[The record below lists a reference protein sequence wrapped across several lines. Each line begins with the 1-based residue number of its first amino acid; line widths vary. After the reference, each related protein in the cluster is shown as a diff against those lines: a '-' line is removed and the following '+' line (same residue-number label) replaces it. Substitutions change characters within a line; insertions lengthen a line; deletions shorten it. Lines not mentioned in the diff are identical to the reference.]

1 MIGLAFNRTWQQL
14 LHPKFRSVFFTAVLT
29 AFATLSALIY
39 LLKIYW
45 PTDLSYGYSWLEWL
59 DEAGFWATVAVGS
72 YVLFPAVVTMVMGF
86 LTDKIALAVE
96 EEYYPH
102 RMGMR
107 KVPAIE
113 VVLGSVKLMLLMIL
127 VNLIALIPYILLLV
141 TAGTGTFLL
150 FVAVNGFLLG
160 REYFEMVAIRHMDAR
175 DVTRMR
181 KRNSGKI
188 FTVGALIAGLFAI
201 PFLNILAPII
211 GTAVMTHIFQHLS
224 GDRVRGGEGV

>member
-1 MIGLAFNRTWQQL
+1 MIGLAFNRTWQQM
-14 LHPKFRSVFFTAVLT
+14 LHPKFRSVFFTAVL
-29 AFATLSALIY
+29 AAAVTLGVLLYA
-39 LLKIYW
+39 LKIYW
-45 PTDLSYGYSWLEWL
+45 PEEYTTGIDMIDG
-59 DEAGFWATVAVGS
+59 AGFMVIAMVGS
-72 YVLFPAVVTMVMGF
+72 YVLFPALSTFVMGF

-102 RMGMR
+102 RMGTR
-107 KVPAIE
+107 KVSPFEAM
-113 VVLGSVKLMLLMIL
+113 LGSVKLMLLMIF
-127 VNLIALIPYILLLV
+127 VNLMALIPYILLLA

-160 REYFEMVAIRHMDAR
+160 REYFEMIAIRHMDAR
-175 DVTRMR
+175 DVSRMR

-188 FTVGALIAGLFAI
+188 FTGGALIAGLFAI

-224 GDRVRGGEGV
+224 GDRARGGEGV